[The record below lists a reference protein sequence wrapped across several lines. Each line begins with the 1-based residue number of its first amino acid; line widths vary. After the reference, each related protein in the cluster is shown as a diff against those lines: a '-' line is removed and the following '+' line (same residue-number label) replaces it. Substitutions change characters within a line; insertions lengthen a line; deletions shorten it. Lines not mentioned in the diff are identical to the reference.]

1 MRKDSRITNK
11 LRAKY
16 LGFTLWKNQ
25 KIDCLSRNQSN
36 WACACLAPMSQTRS
50 ALTSCTGKAG
60 MTGAGLWRPHGAPHP
75 PKGPRRMR
83 PSARAGMA
91 AEPLNC
97 GRGCRS
103 GRPGPLPAAGFLVR
117 DGRCGL
123 SSSHTHREETR
134 CLETSHGH
142 SLGT

>member
-1 MRKDSRITNK
+1 MTDK

-60 MTGAGLWRPHGAPHP
+60 VTGLGCGDPMGHP
-75 PKGPRRMR
+75 TRQRDPD
-83 PSARAGMA
+83 
-91 AEPLNC
+91 
-97 GRGCRS
+97 GRG
-103 GRPGPLPAAGFLVR
+103 RPPEPGWLP
-117 DGRCGL
+117 
-123 SSSHTHREETR
+123 
-134 CLETSHGH
+134 
-142 SLGT
+142 SL